1 MNVKAVPLLPA
12 RPVRLNNSS
21 NTCHKRMST
30 AKFLTKPLCVCTV
43 HLGILLFKMIRAMP
57 VWFGRGGGGGGGL
70 LEYKFNN
77 STKVPLAA
85 VVY

>member
-57 VWFGRGGGGGGGL
+57 VWFGRGGGGGGTIGI
-70 LEYKFNN
+70 
-77 STKVPLAA
+77 
-85 VVY
+85 